1 MAALYKLQGIM
12 SFTIHGSAQVDS
24 EGRAVYAA
32 DGAKQISFVTGTG
45 TGADSVDMMF
55 TDRQDFTASQSAA
68 DTIDLQSLAQAG
80 NTQVMAKPKYLIVQ
94 YLEGEGTAFFDRGAT
109 DGYTGISA
117 DGHSVSK
124 LRPLLVLPLTVASG
138 GSDKDIATS
147 ETAGATVSVQ
157 VTILGSSA

>member
-1 MAALYKLQGIM
+1 MAALYGLQGIM
-12 SFTIHGSAQVDS
+12 SFTIHAAAQVDS

-32 DGAKQISFVTGTG
+32 DGLTQQSFVTGIG
-45 TGADSVDMMF
+45 TGANSMDMLF
-55 TDRQDFTASQSAA
+55 NRRLNFTASQAAA
-68 DTIDLQSLAQAG
+68 DSIDLQSLLKAG
-80 NTQVMAKPKYLIVQ
+80 NTQVMSKPKYLIVQ
-94 YLEGEGTAFFDRGAT
+94 YLEGEGTAYFDRGAT

-138 GSDKDIATS
+138 ASDKDIATS

>member
-1 MAALYKLQGIM
+1 MAALNKLQGII
-12 SFTIHGSAQVDS
+12 SLTVHAAAQVDS
-24 EGRAVYAA
+24 EGRAVYSA
-32 DGAKQISFVTGTG
+32 DGATQQSFVTGTG
-45 TGADSVDMMF
+45 TGADSCDMMF
-55 TDRQDFTASQSAA
+55 TDRLNFTASQAA
-68 DTIDLQSLAQAG
+68 SDAIDLQALAQAG

-94 YLEGEGTAFFDRGAT
+94 HLEGEGTAFFDRGAT

-124 LRPLLVLPLTVASG
+124 LRPILVLPLTVASG
-138 GSDKDIATS
+138 ASDKDIATS